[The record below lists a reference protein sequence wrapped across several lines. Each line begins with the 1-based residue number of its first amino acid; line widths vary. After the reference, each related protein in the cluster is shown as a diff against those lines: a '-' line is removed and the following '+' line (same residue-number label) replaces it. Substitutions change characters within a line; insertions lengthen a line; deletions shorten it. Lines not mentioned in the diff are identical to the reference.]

1 MKTRLYSLMPIALGI
16 SLLLFANLGH
26 AAAEI
31 KEVCKDR
38 KDKAGKVVVDQKTKK
53 PVQECKKIKV
63 HKKLEGTKVPEKK
76 YLTSRPGSCI
86 IKHTGPFL

>member
-1 MKTRLYSLMPIALGI
+1 MKNQLYSLMPIALGL

-38 KDKAGKVVVDQKTKK
+38 KDKAGKVVMDKKTNK
-53 PVQECKKIKV
+53 PAQDCKKIKV

-76 YLTSRPGSCI
+76 
-86 IKHTGPFL
+86 

>member
-16 SLLLFANLGH
+16 SMLFLANLSH

-38 KDKAGKVVVDQKTKK
+38 KDKAGKVVMDKKTNK
-53 PVQECKKIKV
+53 PAQDCKKIKV
-63 HKKLEGTKVPEKK
+63 HKKLEGTRVPEKK
-76 YLTSRPGSCI
+76 
-86 IKHTGPFL
+86 

>member
-1 MKTRLYSLMPIALGI
+1 MKNQLHSFAPILIGL
-16 SLLLFANLGH
+16 SLLFLSNLSH

-38 KDKAGKVVVDQKTKK
+38 KDKSGKVVMDKKTNK
-53 PVQECKKIKV
+53 PAQDCKKIKV

-76 YLTSRPGSCI
+76 
-86 IKHTGPFL
+86 

>member
-1 MKTRLYSLMPIALGI
+1 MKNKLYSLMPIALGI
-16 SLLLFANLGH
+16 GLLFLANLSH

-38 KDKAGKVVVDQKTKK
+38 KDKAGKVVVDKKTNK

-76 YLTSRPGSCI
+76 
-86 IKHTGPFL
+86 

>member
-1 MKTRLYSLMPIALGI
+1 MKNQLHSFAPILVGL
-16 SLLLFANLGH
+16 SLLFLVNLSH

-38 KDKAGKVVVDQKTKK
+38 KDKAGKVVMDKKTNK
-53 PVQECKKIKV
+53 PAQDCKKIKV

-76 YLTSRPGSCI
+76 
-86 IKHTGPFL
+86 

>member
-1 MKTRLYSLMPIALGI
+1 MKNRLYSLIPIALGI
-16 SLLLFANLGH
+16 GLLFLANLSH

-38 KDKAGKVVVDQKTKK
+38 KDKAGKVVMDKKTNK
-53 PVQECKKIKV
+53 PAQDCKKIKV

-76 YLTSRPGSCI
+76 
-86 IKHTGPFL
+86 

>member
-1 MKTRLYSLMPIALGI
+1 MKNRLYSLMPIVLGI

-38 KDKAGKVVVDQKTKK
+38 KDKAGKVVMDKKTNK
-53 PVQECKKIKV
+53 PAQDCKKIRV

-76 YLTSRPGSCI
+76 
-86 IKHTGPFL
+86 